1 MFFYLQVTLSVSLSS
16 SLQVESS
23 GEGFKLELEKIG
35 SYLDCCENHG
45 GEKHYQESISTRK

>member
-1 MFFYLQVTLSVSLSS
+1 MFFYFQVTLSVSLSS

-35 SYLDCCENHG
+35 SYLDCFESHG
-45 GEKHYQESISTRK
+45 GEKHYQESISTKK